1 MSLCEQ
7 SGIIHQV
14 TAPYSPQSNGIA
26 EQKNRTLKEMMN
38 AMLISSGL
46 PQNMW
51 GEAVLSA
58 NYLLNKIPRKQEDK
72 TPYELWKGRSPSYKH
87 YRNYILSRPYFL

>member
-1 MSLCEQ
+1 
-7 SGIIHQV
+7 
-14 TAPYSPQSNGIA
+14 
-26 EQKNRTLKEMMN
+26 MN

-51 GEAVLSA
+51 GEAVFSA

-72 TPYELWKGRSPSYKH
+72 TSYELWKGEHLLISSYDCEGVLVK
-87 YRNYILSRPYFL
+87 

>member
-14 TAPYSPQSNGIA
+14 TAPYAPQSNGIA
-26 EQKNRTLKEMMN
+26 ERKNLTLKEMMN

-46 PQNMW
+46 PHNIW
-51 GEAVLSA
+51 GETVLSA
-58 NYLLNKIPRKQEDK
+58 NYLLNKIPQK
-72 TPYELWKGRSPSYKH
+72 
-87 YRNYILSRPYFL
+87 